1 MGSEGA
7 DKIVH
12 EIVRIT
18 DAQVELILQEAR
30 KDADEIRGESK
41 KKAQAKKTAIMAKGQ
56 QQAEREQQRV
66 LADAKMQVK
75 REIFD
80 VKEDLIKKSFGDAEE
95 RLKKLADSPEYSEI
109 LKKMIVESAVVVGGG
124 SFEVLVR
131 KKDRALLS
139 GEFLADLGKEIST
152 ATGEDTELELS
163 DEVITWPRSSSGE
176 HRDARRVGC
185 KPGLFFISAPFRCSF
200 SCCPCCRAHHICADP
215 PPGGRDSKLRLF
227 EFSNTGDVEQNHPG
241 GEAQGDDRGILPNY

>member
-41 KKAQAKKTAIMAKGQ
+41 KKAQTKKTAILAKGQ

-109 LKKMIVESAVVVGGG
+109 LEKMIVESAVVVGGG
-124 SFEVLVR
+124 SLEVLVR
-131 KKDRALLS
+131 KNDRALLS
-139 GEFLADLGKEIST
+139 GEVLADLGKEISK

-163 DEVITWPRSSSGE
+163 DDVITTIGGAIVRSKSGSIE
-176 HRDARRVGC
+176 ANNTIESRISRLRSELRFKVAEI
-185 KPGLFFISAPFRCSF
+185 LF
-200 SCCPCCRAHHICADP
+200 
-215 PPGGRDSKLRLF
+215 GGAS
-227 EFSNTGDVEQNHPG
+227 
-241 GEAQGDDRGILPNY
+241 

>member
-30 KDADEIRGESK
+30 KDSDEILAESK
-41 KKAQAKKTAIMAKGQ
+41 KKAQAKKTAVLAKGQ

-95 RLKKLADSPEYSEI
+95 RLKKLADSPEYSDT

-124 SFEVLVR
+124 SLEVLVR

-139 GEFLADLGKEIST
+139 GEVLADLGEEISK

-163 DEVITWPRSSSGE
+163 DDVITTIGGAIVRSKSGSIE
-176 HRDARRVGC
+176 ANNTIESRINR
-185 KPGLFFISAPFRCSF
+185 
-200 SCCPCCRAHHICADP
+200 
-215 PPGGRDSKLRLF
+215 LRSELRFKVAEILF
-227 EFSNTGDVEQNHPG
+227 EGAS
-241 GEAQGDDRGILPNY
+241 

>member
-30 KDADEIRGESK
+30 KDADEIQGVSE
-41 KKAQAKKTAIMAKGQ
+41 KKAQAKRQAILAKGQ

-80 VKEDLIKKSFGDAEE
+80 VKEDLIKKAFGDAEE
-95 RLKKLADSPEYSEI
+95 RLKKLAGAPEYSGI
-109 LKKMIVESAVVVGGG
+109 LKKLVVESGVVVGGG
-124 SFEVLVR
+124 PLEVLVR
-131 KKDRALLS
+131 EKDRPLLS
-139 GEFLADLGKEIST
+139 GKILADLGKEISKT
-152 ATGEDTELELS
+152 TGKDATLVLSEETITTIGGAIVRSKSGSIEADNTIESRISRLRSELRFKVAE
-163 DEVITWPRSSSGE
+163 I
-176 HRDARRVGC
+176 
-185 KPGLFFISAPFRCSF
+185 LF
-200 SCCPCCRAHHICADP
+200 
-215 PPGGRDSKLRLF
+215 GGAS
-227 EFSNTGDVEQNHPG
+227 
-241 GEAQGDDRGILPNY
+241 